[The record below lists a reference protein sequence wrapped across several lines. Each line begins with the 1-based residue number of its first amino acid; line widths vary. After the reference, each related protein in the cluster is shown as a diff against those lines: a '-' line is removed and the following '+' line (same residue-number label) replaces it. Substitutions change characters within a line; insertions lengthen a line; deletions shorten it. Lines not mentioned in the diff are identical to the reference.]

1 MNPLQGIQIM
11 QKMLR
16 LVRRPQ
22 DRRHRAIVRL
32 ARRALNDDRGGQ
44 VLEYS
49 LIAGLIVVAAIGA
62 ITCVGTKIVGRWSS
76 LNSSV

>member
-1 MNPLQGIQIM
+1 M

-16 LVRRPQ
+16 LLRRPR

-32 ARRALNDDRGGQ
+32 ARRALHDERGGE

-49 LIAGLIVVAAIGA
+49 LIAGLLVVAAIGA
-62 ITCVGTKIVGRWSS
+62 ITCVGIKVVGRWSS